1 MRLLHSVA
9 FHTMSQNNQ
18 TIGERRVRTTFN
30 PSDNSKV
37 QNIKERAAEFINYIH
52 ENVDVPENTEE
63 SDVGEFIRLK
73 SLALTAIEEAA
84 MWGVKAVTF

>member
-1 MRLLHSVA
+1 
-9 FHTMSQNNQ
+9 
-18 TIGERRVRTTFN
+18 VRTTFN